1 MEILI
6 PASPGELLDKIAILE
21 IKAERIKDARK
32 LANVRAELAVLV
44 GARDANLDRA
54 DWLGRLAAALKSIC
68 DVLGML
74 PGAADAFVSR
84 KKERWLKRQGLA
96 REQVEARL
104 AERNQARK
112 QKKWQEA
119 DRIRQ
124 ELLDKGVMIEDT
136 PSGTEWKIK

>member
-54 DWLGRLAAALKSIC
+54 DWLGRPPAARQPIN
-68 DVLGML
+68 GGRWEIEG
-74 PGAADAFVSR
+74 PGT
-84 KKERWLKRQGLA
+84 A
-96 REQVEARL
+96 RASPGGVRL
-104 AERNQARK
+104 C
-112 QKKWQEA
+112 
-119 DRIRQ
+119 
-124 ELLDKGVMIEDT
+124 VV
-136 PSGTEWKIK
+136 